1 MSGHVLKDLQTV
13 EYFDKYTPEYGVERL
28 ISAAEMIKRHAGPD
42 SSLVDIGCGVGNVLQ
57 YFRESIGLKNL
68 CGIDVSP
75 NYLEKVSTQVGC
87 EAHLGSI
94 LDQAFVSTLTE
105 RFDFAVMGA
114 LLHHLIGR
122 TRSESARYAQQAV
135 VNALQ
140 MIRNGGHLI
149 ICEPVFYPAFTF
161 TMGAVFYLKKIVTS
175 VVSSRIHFFNEWNN
189 IGAPVVSYLT
199 KDQLVDMV
207 HHSGLGK
214 VIGTDVVEQELH
226 WFLKLALIRKRQD
239 VTLMIQKG

>member
-1 MSGHVLKDLQTV
+1 MSGHVLKDAQTV

-28 ISAAEMIKRHAGPD
+28 VCAGEMIKRHARPD
-42 SSLVDIGCGVGNVLQ
+42 SSLVDIGCGMGNVLQ

-75 NYLEKVSTQVGC
+75 NYLEKVSARVGC
-87 EAHLGSI
+87 EVRLGSV
-94 LDQAFVSTLTE
+94 LDEDLVSTLTE

-122 TRSESARYAQQAV
+122 TRSESARYAQRAV
-135 VNALQ
+135 VNALR

-149 ICEPVFYPAFTF
+149 ICEPVFYPAFT
-161 TMGAVFYLKKIVTS
+161 MSAVFYLKKIVTS
-175 VVSSRIHFFNEWNN
+175 VVSSRIQFFNEWNN

-199 KDQLVDMV
+199 KNQLVDMV
-207 HHSGLGK
+207 DDSGLGK
-214 VIGTDVVEQELH
+214 VIGADVVDQELH

>member
-1 MSGHVLKDLQTV
+1 MSGHVLKDVRTV

-28 ISAAEMIKRHAGPD
+28 IPAAEMIRRHAGPD

-57 YFRESIGLKNL
+57 YFRESVGLRNL

-75 NYLEKVSTQVGC
+75 NYLERVSAQVGC
-87 EAHLGSI
+87 EVHLGSV
-94 LDQAFVSTLTE
+94 LDEDLVSTLAE

-135 VNALQ
+135 VNALR

-149 ICEPVFYPAFTF
+149 ICEPVFYPAFA
-161 TMGAVFYLKKIVTS
+161 MGAVFYLKKIVTS
-175 VVSSRIHFFNEWNN
+175 VASTRIHFFNEWNN

-199 KDQLVDMV
+199 KNQLVDMV
-207 HHSGLGK
+207 DRSGLGT
-214 VIGTDVVEQELH
+214 VIGSDVVEQELH

-239 VTLMIQKG
+239 VTLMIEKG